1 MSAEE
6 VAARVAPEFVTG
18 LLGGSATLTVAP
30 PPPPGFSVRDAA
42 VASQLH
48 VPLSVVDENSTA
60 STTRET
66 LTNTSNY
73 WPTVMS
79 DLNLPIFQD
88 TGTSQLPDVLG
99 LTDDDGLDLT
109 AACANSSSAAVNKDE
124 LGLDRCQTGTSLAH
138 HFHNLS
144 MIGSSRANH
153 IWAVGAERRLS
164 TTPGSDTG
172 VGSNCSSGGL
182 LSCFNETRCRADV
195 LGTDT
200 GASSVGAYSNGA
212 SGDAHSLTGTTSSTG
227 ETTPVAGYRLGSSLT
242 VSPIAVTRCLDIN
255 QCSPI
260 PPPQSMAAL
269 DILSIWEPRGTSTGS
284 HCAWLSDPRIE
295 NDSGLNATSGNCSA
309 AGDDAQE
316 ELLPDRTGIG
326 LNPNTMNAGET
337 VPWSWDSPCELP
349 RTTPWRDL
357 FPVSKDSDSSTQL
370 PISYQSTH
378 TEIMTSG
385 TSDAIF
391 SSSVPGS
398 SMWPPGLSTSSAAV
412 FRNESRDFFGSTD
425 VSCSVNDGPTN
436 DGTKAEPFSHPLTS
450 IGPPPSLYP
459 QQTSCVGTGAVT
471 GTSLQPPFFGHTT
484 HLNTEPNGLSAPQL
498 GLLSAASPSTGN
510 LGLYAPHS
518 LFMFDQSNATV
529 SSSHSNISTASSL
542 SFALATASQP
552 PQHQTTAMGQSFPPS
567 ADALQPQMGYLK
579 TPTFMPPPDLNLLLN
594 PAGAGSSSS
603 GCTTPTVSLGPTSYA
618 PMPILNS
625 SAADSTFSSSLTGM
639 TSQSSALPI
648 DQLSMAMSLLMPP
661 NVPANGQVP
670 HPQGSLWNSLA
681 FGMFMQQL
689 ASGLTTNASV
699 IPNGPPAL
707 LPAAQQ
713 PPPSLPPPQQQQRP
727 PLLDPSRVA
736 ANAFAFLQ
744 AQQHQQML
752 AAAAAVQQQQPTQPP
767 SMFSPGPASSTV
779 ATNAIVSMCVPPSAS
794 GTPSFSVG
802 SATSTGFIP
811 GCLNGLYGNQFNIPG
826 GLNSNPF
833 ALHNAVNLL
842 PALNILPPEQSTS
855 SNASMVGT
863 TTPCIPS
870 SQPPPMT
877 PRPGDLVPT
886 PPPGLPRTIGIPP
899 PTGFP
904 CPAPYPFNFDAALH
918 KNLTITAALAAV
930 TNVAVVSTADKL
942 GHRVLGTA
950 TNNGPTCAGLV
961 PGSGTFRTPPFRGTR
976 PIATSHVVSTY
987 PVTMVSSPAVSRS
1000 TSPAGHSLELFS
1012 CRLLCPQG
1020 LGTGLSTATNTLG
1033 AATAP
1038 TNRSPLLEEFR
1049 NSNGRFQQVSLSQLR
1064 DHMVEFARDQ
1074 HGSRFIQQK
1083 LETATTAE
1091 KNAVFTEIL
1100 PHSGKLMTDV
1110 FGNYVIQ
1117 KFFEYGTREQKE
1129 LLSQRLQGH
1138 VVEFATQMYGCRVIQ
1153 KALESVPPDVKIR
1166 IVGELRPY
1174 VTRCVKDQ
1182 NGNHVIQKC
1191 IECVPPSELDFI
1203 IAAFRGQV
1211 VLLSSHPY
1219 GCRVIQRILEHCLA
1233 EQTRP
1238 ILEELHEGVEHLV
1251 KDQYGNYVIQASHS
1265 HVLEHGLLEDKSRII
1280 QNLRGRVSVL
1290 SAHKFASNVMEKAV
1304 ANAQPTE
1311 RAMLI
1316 DEILHPPDATSNP
1329 GSAPNGAANSSL
1341 VEMMKDQFANYV
1353 IQRMLELA
1361 DAEQRRALISRI
1373 RPIQNQLRKFNYGKH
1388 IIAKLEKYNS
1398 NNTNNNNNNNANIG
1412 NSSHLLSNACTS
1424 KHSTVG
1430 NGTGFPSGSNTGKP
1444 NSSSDEGSVS
1454 IADNGND
1461 ALKNK

>member
-6 VAARVAPEFVTG
+6 VAARVAPGFVTG

-30 PPPPGFSVRDAA
+30 PPPPGFGVRDTA

-48 VPLSVVDENSTA
+48 VPLSVVDGNSTA
-60 STTRET
+60 NTTRET

-109 AACANSSSAAVNKDE
+109 AACANSSSTAVNKDE

-182 LSCFNETRCRADV
+182 LSCFNEPRCRADV
-195 LGTDT
+195 LGADT

-212 SGDAHSLTGTTSSTG
+212 SGDAHSLTGASSSTG

-284 HCAWLSDPRIE
+284 HCAWLSDPRME
-295 NDSGLNATSGNCSA
+295 SDSGLNATSGNCSA
-309 AGDDAQE
+309 AGDDVQE

-326 LNPNTMNAGET
+326 LNPNAMNAGET
-337 VPWSWDSPCELP
+337 VSWSWDSACELP

-357 FPVSKDSDSSTQL
+357 FPVSKDSESNTQL

-378 TEIMTSG
+378 AEIMASG

-398 SMWPPGLSTSSAAV
+398 SMWPPGLSTSSAAA
-412 FRNESRDFFGSTD
+412 FRNESRDFFGSVD
-425 VSCSVNDGPTN
+425 VSCSVSDGPTN
-436 DGTKAEPFSHPLTS
+436 DDTKAESFSHPLTS
-450 IGPPPSLYP
+450 IGAPPSLYP

-471 GTSLQPPFFGHTT
+471 GTSLQPPFFGHAT
-484 HLNTEPNGLSAPQL
+484 HLNTEPNGVGLTAPQL
-498 GLLSAASPSTGN
+498 GLLSAASPSAGN
-510 LGLYAPHS
+510 LGLYAPQS
-518 LFMFDQSNATV
+518 LFMFDQSNAAV

-552 PQHQTTAMGQSFPPS
+552 PQHQTTAIGQSFPPS

-594 PAGAGSSSS
+594 QTGAGSSSS

-618 PMPILNS
+618 PMPVLNPS
-625 SAADSTFSSSLTGM
+625 SADSTYSSSLTGM

-661 NVPANGQVP
+661 GVPANSQVP

-689 ASGLTTNASV
+689 ASGLTSNPNV
-699 IPNGPPAL
+699 ISNGPPAL

-713 PPPSLPPPQQQQRP
+713 PPPPLPPPQQQQRP

-752 AAAAAVQQQQPTQPP
+752 AAAAAAQQQQPAQPP
-767 SMFSPGPASSTV
+767 SMFPPGSASSTV
-779 ATNAIVSMCVPPSAS
+779 ATNAIVSMCVPPSVSA
-794 GTPSFSVG
+794 TPSFSAG

-863 TTPCIPS
+863 ATPCIPS

-904 CPAPYPFNFDAALH
+904 CPAPYSFNFDAALH
-918 KNLTITAALAAV
+918 KNLTFTAALAAV
-930 TNVAVVSTADKL
+930 TNVSTAAKL
-942 GHRVLGTA
+942 GHRLLGTA

-961 PGSGTFRTPPFRGTR
+961 PGSGTFHTRPFRCPR
-976 PIATSHVVSTY
+976 PIATPHVVSTY
-987 PVTMVSSPAVSRS
+987 PVTMVSAPAVSRS

-1012 CRLLCPQG
+1012 CRLLCPPG
-1020 LGTGLSTATNTLG
+1020 LGTGLSTAANTLG

-1083 LETATTAE
+1083 LETASTTE
-1091 KNAVFTEIL
+1091 KNAVFSEIL

-1219 GCRVIQRILEHCLA
+1219 GCRVIQRILEHCLT

-1265 HVLEHGLLEDKSRII
+1265 HVLEHGLVEDKSRII
-1280 QNLRGRVSVL
+1280 QNLRGRVSAL

-1316 DEILHPPDATSNP
+1316 DEILHPPDATSNS

-1388 IIAKLEKYNS
+1388 IIAKLEKYNNT
-1398 NNTNNNNNNNANIG
+1398 NNTNANPGSSNNS
-1412 NSSHLLSNACTS
+1412 SSHLLTNACTS

-1444 NSSSDEGSVS
+1444 NGSSDEGSVS

-1461 ALKNK
+1461 TPKNK